1 MDQFGPL
8 PVVEGAYITLRTA
21 NSADRQ
27 NAEGEED
34 PFRHFFHFFL
44 NSYSVARSLQ
54 AFSSVGDPDPDLLL

>member
-34 PFRHFFHFFL
+34 PFRH
-44 NSYSVARSLQ
+44 SYTS
-54 AFSSVGDPDPDLLL
+54 F